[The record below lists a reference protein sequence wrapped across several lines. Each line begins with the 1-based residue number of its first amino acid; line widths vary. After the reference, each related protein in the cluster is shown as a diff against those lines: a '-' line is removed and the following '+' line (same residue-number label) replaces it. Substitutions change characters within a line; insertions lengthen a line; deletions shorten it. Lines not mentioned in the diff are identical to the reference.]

1 MNNNE
6 TPDEP
11 QGDSEPTSLID
22 DELDAASGGKGSTGE
37 RLVLGESGE
46 RDGVVI

>member
-1 MNNNE
+1 VNDNE

-22 DELDAASGGKGSTGE
+22 DELDAASGGKGSTAD
-37 RLVLGESGE
+37 RFVIPSAGE